1 MPDPDQGY
9 ADSNQP
15 VAAGYVLGWCR
26 DRGLLPGITPEILD
40 PATATWAGDAALLA
54 AVLDRDPDILCLTCA
69 MWNVER
75 SLGLAREVRARRP
88 GMRVIAGGPEITGGC
103 PWLDDES
110 VDALVIGEGETGL
123 PLALAALDGG
133 GERPL
138 RIEAPPLADL
148 SALRDPYSTGLL
160 PPGPAGN
167 CLLEVTRGCP
177 YGCHYCFYSK
187 NAAGVR
193 RHADETLAAFFRW
206 AGTAGVREAY
216 LLDPTFNVPRRLEAR
231 LSALARWNGAGI
243 PLHTETRLEGIDAPN
258 AAGFARAGFASVEA
272 GLQSIHREVCAGVG
286 RRLDRAAFARG
297 AAALRD
303 AGLVVEA
310 GVILGLPGDS
320 LPGFSRTLRWLE
332 CRGLAGEAAVFLLS
346 LLPGTALRDRA
357 VAGGWDFQ
365 DRPPYFL
372 RSGGGWDEARLLQG
386 VYEVEE
392 VLSRHH
398 YVDIAPYGER
408 EAASPFITR
417 IALDA
422 ADPNAPDVL
431 EARADQL
438 AWAVTL
444 EVKIDDWRG
453 NLAGVARIGAAYR
466 RHCPFGL
473 ARLVVGGPGPMT
485 AETGWAIRG
494 AFRGREHYWTR
505 LHLYR
510 DGPVREYSMRLF
522 QRVPAAAWRSWLPEL
537 PEELDLVFEL
547 PPSWP
552 NSTGWRKTLYGHP
565 RSGRAYLSGGDRL
578 PDAYRRRVVEEVDAN
593 RTFLR
598 WHPQIVTAKAQSA
611 QDESERSSVERRTLN
626 VERNPASLR
635 LLSFR
640 SKFSVRRST
649 FGVRICFVYFVPL
662 W

>member
-1 MPDPDQGY
+1 LGVPDPDQGY

-75 SLGLAREVRARRP
+75 SLGLAREVRARHP
-88 GMRVIAGGPEITGGC
+88 GVRVIAGGPEIAGGC

-110 VDALVIGEGETGL
+110 IDAFVIGEGETGL
-123 PLALAALDGG
+123 PLALAALDGS
-133 GERPL
+133 GERPR
-138 RIEAPPLADL
+138 RIEAPPLAEL
-148 SALRDPYSTGLL
+148 APLRDPYSAGLL
-160 PPGPAGN
+160 SPGPAGN

-193 RHADETLAAFFRW
+193 RHADESLAVFFRW
-206 AGTAGVREAY
+206 AGAAGVRDAY
-216 LLDPTFNVPRRLEAR
+216 LLDPTFNLPRRLTGR
-231 LSALARWNGAGI
+231 LSALARWNDAGI
-243 PLHTETRLEGIDAPN
+243 PLHTETRLEGIDAPQ

-303 AGLVVEA
+303 AGVVVEA

-320 LPGFSRTLRWLE
+320 LPGFSQTLRWLE
-332 CRGLAGEAAVFLLS
+332 RHGLAGEAAVFLLS

-357 VAGGWDFQ
+357 MAGGWDFQ
-365 DRPPYFL
+365 ERPPYFL
-372 RSGGGWDEARLLQG
+372 RSGGDWDEARLLQG

-392 VLSRHH
+392 VLGRDH
-398 YVDIAPYGER
+398 YVDLAPYGEGD
-408 EAASPFITR
+408 ATSPFLTR
-417 IALDA
+417 LSLDA
-422 ADPNAPDVL
+422 ADPSAPNVL
-431 EARADQL
+431 EAAAGRM

-444 EVKIDDWRG
+444 EVKVGDWPG
-453 NLAGVARIGAAYR
+453 DLAGVARIGAAYR
-466 RHCPFGL
+466 WHCPFGL
-473 ARLVVGGPGPMT
+473 ARLVVSGPGPMPPEAART
-485 AETGWAIRG
+485 IRD

-510 DGPVREYSMRLF
+510 DDPVREYSVRLF
-522 QRVPAAAWRSWLPEL
+522 QRVPASAWRDWLPDL

-547 PPSWP
+547 PPGP
-552 NSTGWRKTLYGHP
+552 AEFDRLAEALYGHP
-565 RSGRAYLSGGDRL
+565 RSGRAYLAGGESL
-578 PDAYRRRVVEEVDAN
+578 PDHYQRRIIEEVEEN

-598 WHPQIVTAKAQSA
+598 WHYP
-611 QDESERSSVERRTLN
+611 
-626 VERNPASLR
+626 P
-635 LLSFR
+635 
-640 SKFSVRRST
+640 ST
-649 FGVRICFVYFVPL
+649 GPHHPG
-662 W
+662 